1 MLIGNLKGN
10 IYSVTGRP
18 VTNRKKQKMTTFKIN
33 YQKLGSNEAE
43 EYRNVSV
50 VGYYGSKDCV
60 NLGMTV
66 LVPERK
72 WEKDPGVRRMDYMGI
87 QSMEVEVAR

>member
-1 MLIGNLKGN
+1 
-10 IYSVTGRP
+10 
-18 VTNRKKQKMTTFKIN
+18 MTTFKIN

-50 VGYYGSKDCV
+50 VGYYGSKDCR

-66 LVPERK
+66 PVPERK
-72 WEKDPGVRRMDYMGI
+72 WAKDSGVRRMDYMGI
-87 QSMEVEVAR
+87 QSMEVEVTK

>member
-1 MLIGNLKGN
+1 MLIGNLIGN

>member
-1 MLIGNLKGN
+1 
-10 IYSVTGRP
+10 
-18 VTNRKKQKMTTFKIN
+18 MTTFKIN

-60 NLGMTV
+60 NLGMPV

>member
-1 MLIGNLKGN
+1 LLIGNLLGN
-10 IYSVTGRP
+10 IQSVTGRP

-87 QSMEVEVAR
+87 QSMEVEVTR

>member
-1 MLIGNLKGN
+1 
-10 IYSVTGRP
+10 
-18 VTNRKKQKMTTFKIN
+18 MTTFKIN

-50 VGYYGSKDCV
+50 VGYYGV

-66 LVPERK
+66 LVPERM
-72 WEKDPGVRRMDYMGI
+72 WAKDSGVRRMDYMGI
-87 QSMEVEVAR
+87 QSMEVEVTK

>member
-1 MLIGNLKGN
+1 LLIGNLKGN

>member
-1 MLIGNLKGN
+1 M
-10 IYSVTGRP
+10 SPVTGRP
-18 VTNRKKQKMTTFKIN
+18 VTKQKETKMTTFKIN

-50 VGYYGSKDCV
+50 VGYYGSKDCR

-72 WEKDPGVRRMDYMGI
+72 WAKDSGVRRMDYMGI
-87 QSMEVEVAR
+87 QSMEVEVTK

>member
-1 MLIGNLKGN
+1 
-10 IYSVTGRP
+10 
-18 VTNRKKQKMTTFKIN
+18 MTTFKIN

-66 LVPERK
+66 LVPKRK
-72 WEKDPGVRRMDYMGI
+72 WEKDPGVRRMDYMGV

>member
-1 MLIGNLKGN
+1 MS
-10 IYSVTGRP
+10 SVTGRP
-18 VTNRKKQKMTTFKIN
+18 VTKQKETKMTRFKIN
-33 YQKLGSNEAE
+33 YQKLGSNEVE

-72 WEKDPGVRRMDYMGI
+72 WAKDSGVRRMDYMGI
-87 QSMEVEVAR
+87 QGMEVEVTK

>member
-1 MLIGNLKGN
+1 
-10 IYSVTGRP
+10 
-18 VTNRKKQKMTTFKIN
+18 MTTFKIN

-72 WEKDPGVRRMDYMGI
+72 WAKDSGVRRMDYMGI
-87 QSMEVEVAR
+87 QSMEVEVTK

>member
-1 MLIGNLKGN
+1 MLIGN
-10 IYSVTGRP
+10 
-18 VTNRKKQKMTTFKIN
+18 KQKETKMTTFKIN

-50 VGYYGSKDCV
+50 VGYYGSKDCR

-72 WEKDPGVRRMDYMGI
+72 WAKDSGVRRMDYMGI
-87 QSMEVEVAR
+87 QSMEVEVTK

>member
-1 MLIGNLKGN
+1 
-10 IYSVTGRP
+10 
-18 VTNRKKQKMTTFKIN
+18 MTTFKIN
-33 YQKLGSNEAE
+33 YQKPGSNEAE

-50 VGYYGSKDCV
+50 VGHYGSKDCV

-66 LVPERK
+66 LVPEMK

-87 QSMEVEVAR
+87 KSMEVEVTK

>member
-1 MLIGNLKGN
+1 M
-10 IYSVTGRP
+10 YPVTGRP
-18 VTNRKKQKMTTFKIN
+18 VTKQKKTKMTTFKIN
-33 YQKLGSNEAE
+33 YVKLGSSTPE
-43 EYRNVSV
+43 EYRHVRVLNH
-50 VGYYGSKDCV
+50 YGRKDCV

>member
-1 MLIGNLKGN
+1 MPIGNLLSN
-10 IYSVTGRP
+10 LSPVTGRP

>member
-1 MLIGNLKGN
+1 
-10 IYSVTGRP
+10 
-18 VTNRKKQKMTTFKIN
+18 MTTFKIN

-66 LVPERK
+66 LVPEMK

>member
-1 MLIGNLKGN
+1 M
-10 IYSVTGRP
+10 
-18 VTNRKKQKMTTFKIN
+18 
-33 YQKLGSNEAE
+33 GSLH
-43 EYRNVSV
+43 
-50 VGYYGSKDCV
+50 YYGSKDCV

>member
-1 MLIGNLKGN
+1 
-10 IYSVTGRP
+10 
-18 VTNRKKQKMTTFKIN
+18 MTRFKIN
-33 YQKLGSNEAE
+33 YVKLGSNEAE

-66 LVPERK
+66 LVPGRK

-87 QSMEVEVAR
+87 QSMEVEVTK

>member
-1 MLIGNLKGN
+1 MS
-10 IYSVTGRP
+10 SVTGRP
-18 VTNRKKQKMTTFKIN
+18 VTKQKETKMTRFKIN
-33 YQKLGSNEAE
+33 YQKLGSNEVE

-50 VGYYGSKDCV
+50 VGYYGSKDCR

-72 WEKDPGVRRMDYMGI
+72 WAKDSGVRRMDYMGI
-87 QSMEVEVAR
+87 QSMEVEVTK

>member
-1 MLIGNLKGN
+1 
-10 IYSVTGRP
+10 
-18 VTNRKKQKMTTFKIN
+18 MTTFKIN

-50 VGYYGSKDCV
+50 VGYYGSKDSV

>member
-1 MLIGNLKGN
+1 MLNGNLKGN
-10 IYSVTGRP
+10 IHSVTGRP

-72 WEKDPGVRRMDYMGI
+72 WAKDSGVRRMDYMGI
-87 QSMEVEVAR
+87 QSMEVEVTK

>member
-1 MLIGNLKGN
+1 MS
-10 IYSVTGRP
+10 SVTGRP
-18 VTNRKKQKMTTFKIN
+18 VTKQKETKMTTFKIN

-50 VGYYGSKDCV
+50 VGYYGSKDCR

-87 QSMEVEVAR
+87 QSMEVEVTK

>member
-1 MLIGNLKGN
+1 
-10 IYSVTGRP
+10 
-18 VTNRKKQKMTTFKIN
+18 MTTFKIN

-50 VGYYGSKDCV
+50 VGYYGSKDCR

-66 LVPERK
+66 LVPKRK
-72 WEKDPGVRRMDYMGI
+72 WAKDSGVRRMDYMGI
-87 QSMEVEVAR
+87 QSMEVEVTK

>member
-1 MLIGNLKGN
+1 M
-10 IYSVTGRP
+10 
-18 VTNRKKQKMTTFKIN
+18 
-33 YQKLGSNEAE
+33 
-43 EYRNVSV
+43 
-50 VGYYGSKDCV
+50 

-87 QSMEVEVAR
+87 KSMEVEVTK

>member
-1 MLIGNLKGN
+1 MS
-10 IYSVTGRP
+10 SVTGRP
-18 VTNRKKQKMTTFKIN
+18 VTKQKETKMTTFKIN

-50 VGYYGSKDCV
+50 VGYYGSKDCR

-72 WEKDPGVRRMDYMGI
+72 WAKDSGVRRMDYMGI
-87 QSMEVEVAR
+87 QSMEVEVTK